1 MPGPIRQIIGERG
14 PYKEYAEEIDMKLF
28 QIAGV
33 AVAAAALAACGS
45 GATEENVAST
55 DNVALEGE
63 NLDANVDLNATDLNA
78 VDANAGNEADANA
91 ADNAA
96 AADNASNAQ

>member
-1 MPGPIRQIIGERG
+1 
-14 PYKEYAEEIDMKLF
+14 MKLF

-45 GATEENVAST
+45 GATEENVASA

-78 VDANAGNEADANA
+78 VDANATAGNEAEANA
-91 ADNAA
+91 TDNAA

>member
-1 MPGPIRQIIGERG
+1 
-14 PYKEYAEEIDMKLF
+14 MKLF

-45 GATEENVAST
+45 GATEENVASA

-78 VDANAGNEADANA
+78 VDANAGNEAEANA
-91 ADNAA
+91 DVNAA